1 MSDLYGALELDRTA
15 TPDAIKSNY
24 RRLAMKW
31 HPDRNGG
38 SAEAEE
44 KFKRISEAYSVLSD
58 EGKRAQYDAALD
70 GGQGDRARSAFEGG
84 FWGGFG
90 SFSRERAANMFM
102 NEMYMLA
109 VELTMQ
115 NVGWRDIA
123 AELERRGCPAQ
134 VAADIARKIETRR
147 KATVR
152 GNAAPYF
159 VRSAISG
166 LAGFSIFAIFG
177 GVGLGILGF
186 IGLLMLISG
195 AYNLIRALYFMTT
208 GKAPRSLIF

>member
-1 MSDLYGALELDRTA
+1 MSDLYGVLELEKTA
-15 TPDAIKSNY
+15 TADEIKSSY

-38 SAEAEE
+38 SVEAEE

-58 EGKRAQYDAALD
+58 EVKRAEYDAALA
-70 GGQGDRARSAFEGG
+70 GGRSEQTEGAFEGG
-84 FWGGFG
+84 YWRDFG
-90 SFSRERAANMFM
+90 SFSRERAADMFM

-123 AELERRGCPAQ
+123 QELVRRGCPAQ

-166 LAGFSIFAIFG
+166 FAGFCLFVLFG

-186 IGLLMLISG
+186 IGLLMLVNG
-195 AYNLIRALYFMTT
+195 VYNLARALYFMTT
-208 GKAPRSLIF
+208 GKAPRSLIM